1 MHACHATCQ
10 LILEY
15 SCNYSCRSIKCTM
28 TRHMMA
34 TASAVLQL
42 RTQFLRVLSRPI
54 KTLKK
59 PFESL
64 QSAAEPRQGAFRHL
78 HDYRLY
84 YLVSRVSSSCRTTQL
99 RRPSTFCSSEKGR
112 VLHGVPTQEA
122 AIFRTQ
128 KQLCRKCQ
136 QVCRSIGYAG
146 GASSCSC
153 LARSLFTFSK
163 HFKNDTCSGGPS

>member
-1 MHACHATCQ
+1 M
-10 LILEY
+10 
-15 SCNYSCRSIKCTM
+15 M
-28 TRHMMA
+28 RHMMA
-34 TASAVLQL
+34 SASAVLQL

-59 PFESL
+59 LFESL

-78 HDYRLY
+78 HDHRLNIY
-84 YLVSRVSSSCRTTQL
+84 APDACCVDTSMTTEL
-99 RRPSTFCSSEKGR
+99 RSASTFCRSER
-112 VLHGVPTQEA
+112 RSMLQCVPTQEA

-128 KQLCRKCQ
+128 VQLCRKCQ
-136 QVCRSIGYAG
+136 PVVWSIGYAG

-163 HFKNDTCSGGPS
+163 NFKNDTCSGGPS